1 MVAKNKEREKYI
13 NDQIAAG
20 SNKSRTALGK
30 EYDEEQRL
38 KKLPWDQKVQEL
50 FGAYAYLLN
59 PNNVFGADVTNVLRQ
74 AAEQEWSAERFQ
86 AAIQNT
92 EYFKTSSAAV
102 QSFDK
107 LQAGEQASRINKTRD
122 LINSR
127 FGAIF
132 KNDRDLIDVATT
144 ATRRGL
150 TDDALINYVYS
161 EAFTRQSG
169 TVASTKD
176 TDAIRQAGEKY
187 FVKVPLATER
197 AVLTGQMTEEDFLKT
212 LRNDA
217 VVQYPHLA
225 DLIERGYSLS
235 DIAAPYKRVA
245 AQTLD
250 LNETDIDFT
259 SPKFMRALDQ
269 TKDGRRR
276 TVSEW
281 QSELRTNSEY
291 GFQFTQQANQDAV
304 NIGLAI
310 ARAFGK
316 VR

>member
-13 NDQIAAG
+13 NDQIKAG
-20 SNKSRTALGK
+20 STKSRTVLGK

-50 FGAYAYLLN
+50 FGAYAYLLS
-59 PNNVFGADVTNVLRQ
+59 PTNVFGADVTDVLRQ
-74 AAEQEWSAERFQ
+74 AAQQNWSAARFQ
-86 AAIQNT
+86 AAIENT
-92 EYFKTSSAAV
+92 AYFKTSSDAV
-102 QSFDK
+102 KSFDK
-107 LQAGEQASRINKTRD
+107 LKGGEQAARITKTRD
-122 LINSR
+122 LIISR
-127 FGAIF
+127 FGTIF

-161 EAFTRQSG
+161 EAFTRQSD
-169 TVASTKD
+169 TIASTKD
-176 TDAIRQAGEKY
+176 TDAIRKAGEKY
-187 FVKVPLATER
+187 FMKVPLALER
-197 AVLTGQMTEEDFLKT
+197 AVLTGQTTEEDFLKT
-212 LRNDA
+212 LRSDA

-225 DLIERGYSLS
+225 DLIERGYSLA
-235 DIAAPYKRVA
+235 DIASPYKRVA

-250 LNETDIDFT
+250 LGEDDIDFT
-259 SPKFMRALDQ
+259 LPKFMRALDQ

-281 QSELRTNSEY
+281 QTELRTNSDY
-291 GFQFTQQANQDAV
+291 GYSFTKQANQDATD
-304 NIGLAI
+304 IGLSI

-316 VR
+316 VG

>member
-1 MVAKNKEREKYI
+1 MVAKNKDREKYI
-13 NDQIAAG
+13 NDQITAG
-20 SNKSRTALGK
+20 STKNRTALGK

-50 FGAYAYLLN
+50 FGAYAYLLS
-59 PNNVFGADVTNVLRQ
+59 PTNVFGADVTDVLRQ
-74 AAEQEWSAERFQ
+74 AAQQEWSAARFQ
-86 AAIQNT
+86 AAIENT
-92 EYFKTSSAAV
+92 AYFKTSSVAV

-107 LQAGEQASRINKTRD
+107 LKGGEQASRITKTRD
-122 LINSR
+122 LIISR
-127 FGAIF
+127 FGTIF
-132 KNDRDLIDVATT
+132 KSDQDLIDVATT

-187 FVKVPLATER
+187 FMKVPLATER
-197 AVLTGQMTEEDFLKT
+197 AVLTGQTTEEDFLKT
-212 LRNDA
+212 LRSDA

-235 DIAAPYKRVA
+235 DIASPYKRVA

-250 LNETDIDFT
+250 LGENDIDFT

-276 TVSEW
+276 TISEW
-281 QSELRTNSEY
+281 ETELRTNSEY
-291 GFQFTQQANQDAV
+291 GYSFTKQANQDAT

-316 VR
+316 VG